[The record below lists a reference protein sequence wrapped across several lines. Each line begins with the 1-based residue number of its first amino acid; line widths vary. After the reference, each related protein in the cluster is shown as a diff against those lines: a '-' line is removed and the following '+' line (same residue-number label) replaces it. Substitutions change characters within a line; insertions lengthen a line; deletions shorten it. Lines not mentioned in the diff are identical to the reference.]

1 MLGAH
6 RSLTVAALGAAVC
19 TGGVAGAAVPETPVH
34 KPGAITVAHETVA
47 GTDLTLLVDSELQ
60 GPPRYRDAG
69 FTLADEPPNVEDD
82 EGGTTSEGGVISI
95 FHRVAERGRPPL
107 AVDSAPATCA
117 RLMVAGT
124 ATAAVAKVRVL
135 HEDGSATPVRLR
147 AAPPKWHYR
156 GHFFGAFVRTAS
168 PPRSMRAYGRDGHVL
183 RTVRLPHAAC

>member
-1 MLGAH
+1 MPEAPVSGSGA
-6 RSLTVAALGAAVC
+6 S
-19 TGGVAGAAVPETPVH
+19 
-34 KPGAITVAHETVA
+34 TVAHETVS
-47 GTDLTLLVDSELQ
+47 GTELTLLVDPKLQ
-60 GPPRYRDAG
+60 GPARYRNAIFRLD
-69 FTLADEPPNVEDD
+69 DQPPDVEDG
-82 EGGTTSEGGVISI
+82 EGGTMSEGGTASI

-156 GHFFGAFVRTAS
+156 GHFFGAFVPTAS

-183 RTVRLPHAAC
+183 RTVRLSHAAC